1 MTHTKGPWR
10 IEVDDSAAQVAGY
23 PNIISDDYTVVGT
36 EGMFGDIETD
46 YANAHLIAAAPE
58 LLDALRGAVDA
69 MDAAGMSCHEE
80 RAAIAKAEGK
90 A

>member
-1 MTHTKGPWR
+1 MTRTKGPLAINGSTYTGYLEAESIMDSDGR
-10 IEVDDSAAQVAGY
+10 EVLYATHDGTFIIENSA
-23 PNIISDDYTVVGT
+23 D
-36 EGMFGDIETD
+36 
-46 YANAHLIAAAPE
+46 AHLIAAAPE

-69 MDAAGMSCHEE
+69 MDAAGMSCHEQ